1 MIKAVVFDLD
11 NTLVDFMAMK
21 RQAIDAA
28 ITAMIDAGLEMSF
41 DDIKDQ
47 INRIYDD
54 KGIEY
59 QKVFDQLLT
68 ETYGRIDHK
77 VLGAGI
83 VAYRRAR
90 EAALKPYPHVS
101 ATLMEL
107 VKHGIKLGVLSDAP
121 TREAWLRL
129 CYINF
134 HHMFDYVVTFD
145 DTGKRKPDP
154 EPFNL
159 VLKMLDVPPEQAL
172 MVGDWAERDM
182 VGAAAV
188 GMRTAFARYGDAW
201 GTQQVMADYVLTDIK
216 QIIDIVLERPE
227 QHEII
232 EREERRIEA
241 ENPANSPGE
250 ESNG

>member
-21 RQAIDAA
+21 RQAVDAA
-28 ITAMIDAGLEMSF
+28 ITAMIDAGLNMNFGDVKEHV
-41 DDIKDQ
+41 DK
-47 INRIYDD
+47 IYGEQ
-54 KGIEY
+54 GIEY
-59 QKVFDQLLT
+59 QKVFDELLT
-68 ETYGRIDHK
+68 NILGRIDHK
-77 VLGAGI
+77 MLSAGI

-107 VKHGIKLGVLSDAP
+107 VKRGVRLAVLSDAP

-134 HHMFDYVVTFD
+134 HHIFDYVVTFD
-145 DTGKRKPDP
+145 DTGRRKPDP
-154 EPFNL
+154 APFQL
-159 VLKMLDVPPEQAL
+159 ALTMLGVQPGEAI

-188 GMRTAFARYGDAW
+188 GMRTAFAKYGDAF
-201 GTQQVMADYVLTDIK
+201 GDQTVKADYVLNDIK
-216 QIIDIVLERPE
+216 DLLTIVQGPY
-227 QHEII
+227 
-232 EREERRIEA
+232 EA
-241 ENPANSPGE
+241 EGRR
-250 ESNG
+250 